1 MTGPASSGSAHI
13 EVRDLTKVYRSPSGD
28 LFPAVDRV
36 TFRAGAGRIF
46 GLLGPNGAGK
56 TTTLRILST
65 LIPPT
70 SGSARIGGRGIIEEP
85 AEVRRRIGFLTGSTG
100 VYPRLTA
107 REVVRY
113 FGRLYGMPAGQ
124 VEARIDTL
132 FDRLE
137 ISSYQ
142 DKRCGDLSTG
152 MRQKVSIARAIVH
165 DPPVLILD
173 EPTTGLDVL
182 ASRHLVDFIRDSRSA
197 GKCVLFSTH
206 IMSEAERLCDEIA
219 ILHRGRVVAQGTVED
234 LRRRTGETMVEDVFL
249 TLLAQGDRAEAS
261 ADGPG
266 GPEGA
271 RPAGSPLD
279 ATPPAVPPEGGR

>member
-1 MTGPASSGSAHI
+1 VTEPAPPEPAHI
-13 EVRDLTKVYRSPSGD
+13 EVRDLTKVYRSPSGEP
-28 LFPAVDRV
+28 FAAVDGV
-36 TFRAGAGRIF
+36 TFRAEAGRIF

-70 SGSARIGGRGIIEEP
+70 SGSASIGGRGVVEEP

-113 FGRLYGMPAGQ
+113 FGRLYGMPVGQ
-124 VEARIDTL
+124 VEARIDVL

-137 ISSYQ
+137 IRSYQ

-182 ASRHLVDFIRDSRSA
+182 ASRHLVEFIRDSRAA

-219 ILHRGRVVAQGTVED
+219 ILHRGRIVAQGTVED
-234 LRRRTGETMVEDVFL
+234 LRRRTGKTMVEDVFL
-249 TLLAQGDRAEAS
+249 TLLAEGDRAEAS
-261 ADGPG
+261 AGGPG

-271 RPAGSPLD
+271 PPRVN
-279 ATPPAVPPEGGR
+279 PPAVPPEAGR

>member
-1 MTGPASSGSAHI
+1 VTGPGTSDPAHI
-13 EVRDLTKVYRSPSGD
+13 DVRDLVKTYRSPTGD
-28 LFPAVDRV
+28 PFHAVNGI
-36 TFRAGAGRIF
+36 TFRARAGRIF

-70 SGSARIGGRGIIEEP
+70 AGTAHVGGRGVLEDP
-85 AEVRRRIGFLTGSTG
+85 AEVRRRVGFLTGTTG

-113 FGRLYGMPAGQ
+113 FGRLYGMTRDE
-124 VEARIDTL
+124 VEARIDLL

-137 ISSYQ
+137 IRSFE

-182 ASRHLVDFIRDSRSA
+182 ASRHLVDFIRTSRTA

-219 ILHRGRVVAQGTVED
+219 ILHRGRIVAQGTVDD
-234 LRRRTGETMVEDVFL
+234 LRRRTGKAMVEDVFL
-249 TLLAQGDRAEAS
+249 ALLAEGDRVEAS
-261 ADGPG
+261 VGGHRGVAGAPLEPDPAAPGPEDGP
-266 GPEGA
+266 
-271 RPAGSPLD
+271 
-279 ATPPAVPPEGGR
+279 